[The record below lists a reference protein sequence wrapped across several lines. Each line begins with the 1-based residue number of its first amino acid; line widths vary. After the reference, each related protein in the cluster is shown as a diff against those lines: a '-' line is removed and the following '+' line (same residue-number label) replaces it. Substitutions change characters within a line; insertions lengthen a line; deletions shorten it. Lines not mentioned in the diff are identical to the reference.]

1 MIHKNWQEKQVDPEW
16 VKDETARINAVVDK
30 FGMAMKARLAEKVC
44 EGRTGW
50 SDKSSSDEIYN
61 AMLAHAASTKLA
73 HEREID
79 VANFAMM
86 LWNLRTNS

>member
-1 MIHKNWQEKQVDPEW
+1 MIHKNWQEKQIDQAW
-16 VKDETARINAVVDK
+16 VKEEIDRINDVVDQ
-30 FGMAMKARLAEKVC
+30 FAMAMKERLAEKVR

-61 AMLAHAASTKLA
+61 AMLAHAASTHLA

-86 LWNLRTNS
+86 LWNLRTQS